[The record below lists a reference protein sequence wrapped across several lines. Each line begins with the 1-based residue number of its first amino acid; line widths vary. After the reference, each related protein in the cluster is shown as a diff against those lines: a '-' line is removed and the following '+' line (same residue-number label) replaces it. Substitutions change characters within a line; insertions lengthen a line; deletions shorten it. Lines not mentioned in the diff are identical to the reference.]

1 MSMKVSNTKVLSARV
16 QPDVYTAWQNLAK
29 AKNMSVSECLR
40 DTVTMVD
47 GNAILKNQ
55 DKIDVPNDLTEVSL
69 SIAGGGLAAILIYK
83 GLRITLEE
91 NTHSHGLNQNEIE
104 AISLILALSGAVLLG
119 SGIYKALKP

>member
-1 MSMKVSNTKVLSARV
+1 MKVSNTKVLSARV

-47 GNAILKNQ
+47 GTAILKNQ

>member
-1 MSMKVSNTKVLSARV
+1 MKVSNTKVLSARV

-91 NTHSHGLNQNEIE
+91 NTHSHGLNKNEIE

>member
-47 GNAILKNQ
+47 GTAILKNQ

>member
-1 MSMKVSNTKVLSARV
+1 MKVSNTKVLSARV

>member
-47 GNAILKNQ
+47 GSAILKNQ

>member
-91 NTHSHGLNQNEIE
+91 NTHSHGLNQKEIE

>member
-1 MSMKVSNTKVLSARV
+1 MKVSNTKVLSARV

-47 GNAILKNQ
+47 GSAILKNQ

>member
-1 MSMKVSNTKVLSARV
+1 MKVSNTKVLSARV

-47 GNAILKNQ
+47 GTAILKNQ

-91 NTHSHGLNQNEIE
+91 NTQSHGLNQNEIE